1 VGVLRQPATAMKQRV
16 ADSLTPLWQQYHQRL
31 LRYIRKHLAV
41 PDEAQD
47 VVQTIFMKVYQ
58 HPPAPMSPEQLEAW
72 LWRVT
77 KNTLIDHWRKQ
88 NKVPPLLSM
97 DADDQGADWLDTQAA
112 KASGVDA
119 NPRLQMSCCLEAMV
133 QHLPDKYRQT
143 IELADLQQHPYR
155 EVAQQLGV
163 TESAIKSR
171 VKRGREKLRDQLV
184 ACCGGDCHCADPA
197 NTDACCHEPEASSSV

>member
-1 VGVLRQPATAMKQRV
+1 M
-16 ADSLTPLWQQYHQRL
+16 ADTLTGLWQQYHQRL
-31 LRYIRKHLAV
+31 LVYLRRRLAV

-47 VVQTIFMKVYQ
+47 VVQTIFLKVFQ
-58 HPPAPMSPEQLEAW
+58 HPPAPRSPEQLEAW
-72 LWRVT
+72 MWRVT
-77 KNTLIDHWRKQ
+77 KNALIDHWRKQ

-97 DADDQGADWLDTQAA
+97 DDDEPFSDGLKAQLGQGEPME
-112 KASGVDA
+112 A

-133 QHLPDKYRQT
+133 RELPDKYRQT

-184 ACCGGDCHCADPA
+184 ACCEGDCHCAETA
-197 NTDACCHEPEASSSV
+197 STQGCCHDEPSRA